1 MQSFARFLSGFIL
14 GGLVGAAVAILLAPY
29 SGEQLRGQIQGEAQ
43 RIQIE
48 VKQAATDRRADLEK
62 QLTALRAP
70 KQ

>member
-1 MQSFARFLSGFIL
+1 MRSFERFLSGFIL

-43 RIQIE
+43 RIQLE
-48 VKQAATDRRADLEK
+48 VKQAATDRRSELEK

-70 KQ
+70 K